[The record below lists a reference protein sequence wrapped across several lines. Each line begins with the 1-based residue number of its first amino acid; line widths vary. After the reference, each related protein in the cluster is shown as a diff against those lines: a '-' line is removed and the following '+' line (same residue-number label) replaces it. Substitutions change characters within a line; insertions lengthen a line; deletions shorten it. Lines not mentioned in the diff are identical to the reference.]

1 MLTENGLWIL
11 SYYRTSEISGALFF
25 GRLARAMKAG
35 PVQSDMTKHF
45 ADESQHAWY
54 WTSCINQLGAQ
65 PLKLDAAYQGQYLAA
80 AGMPAN
86 LMEVLAITQVF
97 ERRVINQ
104 YARHARATNLEPA
117 VRDTLARIMVDEK
130 WHIQWVREAL
140 RSLETEYG
148 KEYIE
153 ATFKRFWKA
162 DQEVY
167 RKTIAEH
174 ANRLKE
180 LMQTTPGLVYAAP
193 ALELAGFEELIAAP
207 LSLSGDPPA
216 RQTPSAGDS
225 DPEESQSQEG
235 PEHAG

>member
-45 ADESQHAWY
+45 SDESQHAWY
-54 WTSCINQLGAQ
+54 WTDCINQLGAQ
-65 PLKLDAAYQGQYLAA
+65 PLKLDAAYQEQYLAA

-104 YARHARATNLEPA
+104 YARHARATSLEPA
-117 VRDTLARIMVDEK
+117 VRDTLARIMVDER
-130 WHIQWVREAL
+130 WHIKWVREAL
-140 RSLETEYG
+140 KSLETEYG
-148 KEYIE
+148 RDYVE
-153 ATFKRFWKA
+153 ATLKRFWEA

-174 ANRLKE
+174 SGRLQE
-180 LMQTTPGLVYAAP
+180 LMQPAPGLAHP
-193 ALELAGFEELIAAP
+193 SPPPELAGFEELIGTP
-207 LSLSGDPPA
+207 LLLMAEPPA
-216 RQTPSAGDS
+216 GQTPSAGECKS
-225 DPEESQSQEG
+225 EEGQSAEC
-235 PEHAG
+235 PKNAG